1 MLTTDGKLN
10 EFGHQQWS
18 QPLKKCLLI
27 ELVSTR
33 KCIPKR
39 TYSNLLE
46 HVRLLIVIIQQPL
59 I

>member
-18 QPLKKCLLI
+18 QQ
-27 ELVSTR
+27 ESV
-33 KCIPKR
+33 
-39 TYSNLLE
+39 YHSNLLE
-46 HVRLLIVIIQQPL
+46 HVRLLIVIIQHPH